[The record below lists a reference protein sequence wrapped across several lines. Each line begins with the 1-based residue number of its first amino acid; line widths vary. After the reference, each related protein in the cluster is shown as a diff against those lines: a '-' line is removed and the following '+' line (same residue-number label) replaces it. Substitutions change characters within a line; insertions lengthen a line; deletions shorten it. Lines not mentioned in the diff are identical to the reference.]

1 MSHPAVPVTD
11 RLAAEM
17 DAARTRNA
25 VGTGV
30 ASTQLP
36 RAAAEGGEA
45 AATEQLSLWRPSR
58 KKRPSGQAGRHRT
71 PEVERERVRRNREVR
86 KKKNK

>member
-30 ASTQLP
+30 ASTVHP
-36 RAAAEGGEA
+36 TPAAEGGEA
-45 AATEQLSLWRPSR
+45 VVTEQLSLWRPSR
-58 KKRPSGQAGRHRT
+58 KKRSSEQASRHWT
-71 PEVERERVRRNREVR
+71 PEVERERERGGIER
-86 KKKNK
+86 